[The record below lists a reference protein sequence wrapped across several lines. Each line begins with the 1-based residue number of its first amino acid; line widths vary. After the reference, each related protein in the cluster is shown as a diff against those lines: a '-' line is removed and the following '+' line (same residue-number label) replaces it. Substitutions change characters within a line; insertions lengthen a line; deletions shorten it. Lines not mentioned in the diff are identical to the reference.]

1 MQNLQ
6 VEYIEV
12 SKLKPYKNNAR
23 KHQKEDV
30 EFIKNSIQQFGM
42 NDPIGIWGKDNLIVE
57 GHGRLLAVKE
67 LGFDKVPCIRL
78 DNLTDEQRRAYAIA
92 HNSTAERSEW
102 DADLLNLEIE
112 ELDFDFEDFG
122 LDLEGLE
129 IEEEKEVKED
139 EVPEVDEEAEPT
151 VKMGQVWQLGRHR
164 LMCGDSTKES
174 DVSRLM
180 NGVKADMVF
189 TDPPYNVA
197 FNGRSGKF
205 EVIKNDD
212 LQEKDFEKFIASVI
226 KQIKNLSIETYYIW
240 CNWKF
245 YSVLQKNLQF
255 KACIVWAKNVFGLGN
270 GYRHQH
276 EFCLFNGNID
286 KEIKNETDLWEI
298 KKDTQYVHPTQ
309 KPIEL
314 CARALKN
321 HRKLKTIL
329 DLFGGS
335 GSTLIACEQLDRT
348 CYTMELDPKYCDVII
363 KRYEQLTGDKARLLN
378 E

>member
-1 MQNLQ
+1 M
-6 VEYIEV
+6 
-12 SKLKPYKNNAR
+12 
-23 KHQKEDV
+23 
-30 EFIKNSIQQFGM
+30 
-42 NDPIGIWGKDNLIVE
+42 
-57 GHGRLLAVKE
+57 
-67 LGFDKVPCIRL
+67 
-78 DNLTDEQRRAYAIA
+78 
-92 HNSTAERSEW
+92 
-102 DADLLNLEIE
+102 
-112 ELDFDFEDFG
+112 
-122 LDLEGLE
+122 E
-129 IEEEKEVKED
+129 IEEEAEEKELKED

-174 DVSRLM
+174 DVEKLM
-180 NGVKADMVF
+180 GGVKADMLF

-205 EVIKNDD
+205 EVIENDN
-212 LQEKDFEKFIASVI
+212 LTEKDFEKFIIDII
-226 KQIKNLSIETYYIW
+226 KQIKKLGVDTYYIW

-245 YSVLQKNLQF
+245 YSILQTNLKF

-286 KEIKNETDLWEI
+286 KDIKNETDLWQI
-298 KKDTQYVHPTQ
+298 QKDTKYVHPTQ
-309 KPIEL
+309 KPVSL
-314 CARALKN
+314 CGRAIQNHKKLKN
-321 HRKLKTIL
+321 IV

-363 KRYEQLTGDKARLLN
+363 KRYEQLTGDKARLLD